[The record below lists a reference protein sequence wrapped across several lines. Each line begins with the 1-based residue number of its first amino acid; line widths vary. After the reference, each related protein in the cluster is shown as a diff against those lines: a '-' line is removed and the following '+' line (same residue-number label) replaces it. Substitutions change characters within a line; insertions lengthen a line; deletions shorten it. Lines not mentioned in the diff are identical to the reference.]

1 MEILIDKCI
10 NVVQIGEIL
19 GELTPGN
26 IKLEKIDLD
35 NCESFGEY
43 FHLQMFLVL
52 PVFSYYRVK
61 YDKLYLFSSYFRD
74 MRTLIAVANSYLQ
87 LRFNFLKTCKVFRI
101 RNPCPNS
108 EHPDHQKKRGKTTK
122 KYKNSWPFRPGH

>member
-1 MEILIDKCI
+1 M
-10 NVVQIGEIL
+10 GEIL

-43 FHLQMFLVL
+43 IHLQMFLVL

-74 MRTLIAVANSYLQ
+74 MHTLVAVANPYLQ
-87 LRFNFLKTCKVFRI
+87 LRFNFLKTCGVFRI

-108 EHPDHQKKRGKTTK
+108 EHPDHQKKRG
-122 KYKNSWPFRPGH
+122 